1 MKSGSGTGMRFGLS
15 VAAMLAAF
23 APVCAGAQGVSF
35 SAYGEAEYV
44 RSNGNNETGFAG
56 GVSFTSEPGA
66 AGLGGVGLDASLRVL
81 RVNGTSFYTL
91 YLAPGIAL
99 GPAGKLSFGAP
110 EPVMNGLYD
119 GPILGGTYLFDPL
132 VRSTTGSFTDSAYFT
147 DVINVPLG
155 VRYDGTVG
163 PVSVGASL
171 HRLSDVDAT
180 TLELVARYPLGKVSL
195 AGGVEV
201 VNDGS
206 TTESRFVLGGSG
218 DAGMWGGGLYYYDE
232 SFVTG
237 ETGLR
242 GFVTFEPIDRVDLN
256 GTVLT
261 QSGGDYVLGV
271 SMDYSFGSFGYAQ
284 IGVVDGNTS
293 DAAYDVSVGFRF

>member
-1 MKSGSGTGMRFGLS
+1 MACRFGHAGG
-15 VAAMLAAF
+15 V

-35 SAYGEAEYV
+35 SAYGEAEYAQG
-44 RSNGNNETGFAG
+44 NGNSETGFAG

-66 AGLGGVGLDASLRVL
+66 AGLAGLGLDASLRVL
-81 RVNGTSFYTL
+81 RVNSTSFYTL
-91 YLAPGIAL
+91 YLAPSIAL

-132 VRSTTGSFTDSAYFT
+132 LRSATGSFTDSAYFT

-155 VRYDGTVG
+155 VRYDGTAG
-163 PVSVGASL
+163 PVSFGASL

-180 TLELVARYPLGKVSL
+180 ALELVARYPLGKVSL

-201 VNDGS
+201 LNDGS

-218 DAGMWGGGLYYYDE
+218 DAGVWGGGLYYYNE

-237 ETGLR
+237 ESGLR
-242 GFVTFEPIDRVDLN
+242 GYRDVRADRPRRSERDGPDAV
-256 GTVLT
+256 
-261 QSGGDYVLGV
+261 GGRLRAGC
-271 SMDYSFGSFGYAQ
+271 
-284 IGVVDGNTS
+284 VDGLFVRQLRLCA
-293 DAAYDVSVGFRF
+293 DRRAGRQHHRHGL